1 MSEAT
6 NGSGC
11 GHGGRPFE
19 IGSAGRIRL
28 PQLLPLG

>member
-1 MSEAT
+1 MSREP
-6 NGSGC
+6 NGSGN